1 MLLLILLTFTLAKPA
16 ESASP
21 EITPDPVVKSSTP
34 TVASFPPLNFT
45 NRAKVVPTPLPT
57 IFQMHVRGLDGP
69 QYLQYTRPLR
79 RETKQKTKRN
89 QVYISDFESVVN
101 KCSTKLESDPVDQNT
116 SFPIPNIRKP
126 QQVRF
131 SKAQL
136 TDMAHKVV
144 SNPAHLEILSPLFDR
159 IESFTAF
166 DRNEYETQM
175 WSSKYAPSK
184 ASSVIT
190 GGYTGINVTEWL
202 IKRFEQ
208 LKKTSVNPTQLG
220 LLKPRK
226 VAKRKL
232 NDEFEDFIESCYE
245 SQGDLPSSPPI
256 VEPDTSDIPS
266 FLILYGASGTG
277 KTSSVY
283 AAANELDAYTF
294 EMNPSDKRSSKSLFE
309 KLGGMGHSHLV
320 HKNKGNATQESDFK
334 QKSVILL
341 DEVDTLFEDDQTF
354 WSGLDKFVET
364 SRRPV
369 IMTCTDPAF
378 LPPTLLENHMK
389 GFTYFYHASTPLQ
402 IDALWLIALCEG
414 HIVDYNALRQ
424 LVIHNKNDF
433 RSCLNDLQFWCQMAL
448 GDRRSGL
455 NWLITQR
462 ERVQTNQEHIRVISN
477 GTYIGKAVK
486 EDCGPLDLISDSN
499 IEDLNFRAMPAS
511 NSLLDWCSFTESI
524 SDADYMC
531 ANMRTQ
537 FETNV
542 QDEHTNDKVLGCVDL
557 TDIPGRVGPYSHELS
572 IYPSIAETACN
583 LFASDITEQAD
594 PICAING
601 QGLRDSL
608 WSLSSR
614 TGLTSS
620 AAYNCIET
628 SSTNVI
634 STEISPMVR
643 SIARM
648 DKWREAESLR
658 IQAEQGSS
666 NRRMMKSVFTS
677 MGYEPNLL
685 DRYLDGDLDEIL
697 STAPA
702 YWIYSLQ

>member
-1 MLLLILLTFTLAKPA
+1 MTLAKPT
-16 ESASP
+16 ELPSS
-21 EITPDPVVKSSTP
+21 EITADPVVKPSNPPIT
-34 TVASFPPLNFT
+34 SFPPLIFAK
-45 NRAKVVPTPLPT
+45 RAKVLPTPLPT
-57 IFQMHVRGLDGP
+57 IFQMHVRGLESF
-69 QYLQYTRPLR
+69 QYSQYIRPPR
-79 RETKQKTKRN
+79 HETKQKTKRS
-89 QVYISDFESVVN
+89 QIYISDVESVV
-101 KCSTKLESDPVDQNT
+101 KRYSAKIESDPVDQTT

-131 SKAQL
+131 SKTQL
-136 TDMAHKVV
+136 TDMARKVV
-144 SNPAHLEILSPLFDR
+144 TDPSHVEILAPLFDR

-175 WSSKYAPSK
+175 WSSKYAPS
-184 ASSVIT
+184 AANFVIT
-190 GGYTGINVTEWL
+190 SDYTGINVTQWL
-202 IKRFEQ
+202 VKKFEQ
-208 LKKTSVNPTQLG
+208 LKKTPQNHTQLG

-226 VAKRKL
+226 VSKRKL
-232 NDEFEDFIESCYE
+232 NDEFDDFIESCYE

-256 VEPDTSDIPS
+256 VVESDASDIPS
-266 FLILYGASGTG
+266 FLILCGASGSG

-320 HKNKGNATQESDFK
+320 HKNKGNASQESDFK

-369 IMTCTDPAF
+369 IMTCTNPSF
-378 LPPTLLENHMK
+378 LPPTLIENHTQ
-389 GFTYFYHASTPLQ
+389 GFTFFYHASTPLQ
-402 IDALWLIALCEG
+402 MDALWLIALCEG
-414 HIVDYNALRQ
+414 HIIDHHALRQ

-477 GTYIGKAVK
+477 GTYIGKARK
-486 EDCGPLDLISDSN
+486 EDCRPLDLIPDSSV
-499 IEDLNFRAMPAS
+499 EELNFRAMPAS
-511 NSLLDWCSFTESI
+511 SSLSDWCSFTESL
-524 SDADYMC
+524 SDADYLC
-531 ANMRTQ
+531 ANKRTQ
-537 FETNV
+537 FETSV
-542 QDEHTNDKVLGCVDL
+542 EDEHTADKILGCVDL
-557 TDIPGRVGPYSHELS
+557 TDIPGCVGPYPNELS
-572 IYPSIAETACN
+572 IYPSIAERACN
-583 LFASDITEQAD
+583 MFASDITEQAD

-608 WSLSSR
+608 WYLSSR

-628 SSTNVI
+628 SSTSVI
-634 STEISPMVR
+634 STEILPMVR

-648 DKWREAESLR
+648 DKWREAESMR

-666 NRRMMKSVFTS
+666 NRRMMKSVFSS
-677 MGYEPNLL
+677 MGFEPNLL
-685 DRYLDGDLDEIL
+685 DRYLDGNLDEIL

-702 YWIYSLQ
+702 YWIYSQQK